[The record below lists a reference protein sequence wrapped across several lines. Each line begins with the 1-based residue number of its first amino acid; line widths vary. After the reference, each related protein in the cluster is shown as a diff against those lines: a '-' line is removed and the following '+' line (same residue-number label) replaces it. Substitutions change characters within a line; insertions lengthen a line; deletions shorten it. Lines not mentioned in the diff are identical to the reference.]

1 MSASEKAATLRW
13 KKEAVLFGLLLLFGV
28 AVLPFGIYVV
38 GNAVFGAYGGGE
50 YRDFHI
56 GILTSMFSGH
66 WTLIFLVLSPYLMLQ
81 TLRLSVSAWRR
92 QPPQKSTRDGSGSVT

>member
-1 MSASEKAATLRW
+1 MSASTNAATSRW
-13 KKEAVLFGLLLLFGV
+13 KKEAVLFGLLLLFGI
-28 AVLPFGIYVV
+28 AVLPFAIYAV
-38 GNAVFGAYGGGE
+38 GNAVFGEYGGGE

-81 TLRLSVSAWRR
+81 TLRLSISACRR
-92 QPPQKSTRDGSGSVT
+92 QPGQKRNKTAREM